1 MSQLLCIADKM
12 DECEEWY
19 QKYLYLSNTMPAD
32 GLLNLLF
39 GAVCFKRKGRMM
51 DLWLSFSRISN
62 WDEKEAYISKVF
74 IFP

>member
-39 GAVCFKRKGRMM
+39 WGS
-51 DLWLSFSRISN
+51 LL
-62 WDEKEAYISKVF
+62 
-74 IFP
+74 

>member
-1 MSQLLCIADKM
+1 MSVKNDIRNTYTSLILCLLM
-12 DECEEWY
+12 DFSIY
-19 QKYLYLSNTMPAD
+19 S
-32 GLLNLLF
+32 F